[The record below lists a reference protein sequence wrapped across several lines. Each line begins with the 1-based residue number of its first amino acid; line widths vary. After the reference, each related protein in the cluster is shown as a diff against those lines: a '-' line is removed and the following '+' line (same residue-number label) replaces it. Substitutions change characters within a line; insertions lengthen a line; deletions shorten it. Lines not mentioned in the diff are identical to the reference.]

1 MLDAHPKDDHI
12 SGGWMDDDE
21 LYGESGDDLLVG
33 NNGNNIL
40 DGGEGSDTLVGG
52 DGTDIFVLREG
63 DGSASEE
70 GADIIKDFS
79 DGFDLMSLPETLS
92 FDDLYI
98 YQGNNGVVVS
108 RLVNNSGAEILA
120 VLENIQSDMVTIS
133 DFIIGSGEP
142 KNIVGDDTDN
152 VLVEIWV

>member
-1 MLDAHPKDDHI
+1 
-12 SGGWMDDDE
+12 
-21 LYGESGDDLLVG
+21 
-33 NNGNNIL
+33 
-40 DGGEGSDTLVGG
+40 
-52 DGTDIFVLREG
+52 
-63 DGSASEE
+63 
-70 GADIIKDFS
+70 
-79 DGFDLMSLPETLS
+79 MSLPETLS

-152 VLVEIWV
+152 VLVGNMGNDTITTGSGEDTVQGQPGDDLIIVDGSGDKVISGGGGEDTLQIALSGYDSLLVLGHLDLVIR